1 MGRCK
6 GGNNRQWTNEQR
18 LKYVLLCEEKHIP
31 VRQVARE
38 NNIPYGT
45 LDGWVRRYR
54 TGGIDSL
61 NPHKLRPG
69 NRFAALHTSKSLS
82 EEDRLRL
89 LVEKL
94 EIENERLKKG
104 YIVKGVGVN
113 KEFVTGPDK
122 STKSSKH

>member
-1 MGRCK
+1 
-6 GGNNRQWTNEQR
+6 

-45 LDGWVRRYR
+45 LDGWVRKYQ
-54 TGGIDSL
+54 TGGAQAL
-61 NPHKLRPG
+61 NPEKVRSG
-69 NRFAALHTSKSLS
+69 NRFSALHTSKSLS
-82 EEDRLRL
+82 EIDRLRL

-113 KEFVTGPDK
+113 KEFVTLKEWNSK
-122 STKSSKH
+122 S

>member
-1 MGRCK
+1 MGRTK
-6 GGNNRQWTNEQR
+6 SGNNRQWSVEER
-18 LKYVLLCEEKHIP
+18 IKYVLMCEEDNIP
-31 VRQVARE
+31 IRQVARDC
-38 NNIPYGT
+38 NIPYGT

-104 YIVKGVGVN
+104 YIVKGVGADKV
-113 KEFVTGPDK
+113 FVTLK
-122 STKSSKH
+122 EWNSR